1 VVLENNEN
9 VRTKAF
15 WQTRKRGTRL
25 FWQQQNKVV
34 LVEKNETLKT
44 KAVLRTKAELLHLK
58 KVMWSNP
65 ELN

>member
-1 VVLENNEN
+1 V
-9 VRTKAF
+9 
-15 WQTRKRGTRL
+15 GTRL

-34 LVEKNETLKT
+34 LEKNETLKT

-58 KVMWSNP
+58 KVMWCDTWSNP